1 MTYPFQARFPFLKG
15 SLRASPGTALLVTSN
30 SAFLSAFVGSALTV
44 ALPALGKEFS
54 LNASQLGW
62 VITTYILPMAIL
74 LLPMGRLADL
84 AGRKRLFFL
93 GNLIFTV
100 TSVLSVLARGPVL
113 FFFSRFLQGVGASM
127 ISSNSAAI
135 LSSVTPPTKRGQA
148 LGINTAMVYLGLSVG
163 PFVGGLLISLW
174 GWRLIY
180 LVTIGFGILNTLLI
194 PRLLPQE
201 NLKKGHPFD
210 LTGAALY
217 SLALFLFIPGTAKLP
232 FLTGFLLLLGSLSLV
247 PLFLFQQRRSPFPL
261 IDKSLL
267 RGNSLFLLTN
277 LTTFIHYASIWAS
290 SFLLTL
296 YLQNVRGLSPQTTG
310 LILLTQPVI
319 MFLLSPI
326 TGSLSDRMEPRILAS
341 SGMVLTT
348 LSLASMAFLNPS
360 TPLSLVVGSLLLL
373 GFGYGLFSSPNTN
386 AIMGSVEKKD
396 FGFAAASLGTMRL
409 TGQSLSMSLAMVV
422 LALIVG
428 NRPLTQEASPQ
439 LVQAMRVVF
448 CIQAPLAALGIF
460 TSLSRGA
467 VRKKDTLLPDPL
479 SCEQENRRLT
489 FLPPPQ
495 ESLCRAYPKSL
506 SRRGRPQHNSDL
518 TGKKRRALRQ
528 PQKDSSRH
536 PNSPVLGV

>member
-30 SAFLSAFVGSALTV
+30 SAFFSAFVGSALTV

-135 LSSVTPPTKRGQA
+135 LSAVTPPTKRGQA

-163 PFVGGLLISLW
+163 PFVGGILISLW

-296 YLQNVRGLSPQTTG
+296 YLQNVRSLSPQTTG

-348 LSLASMAFLNPS
+348 LSLASMAFLTPS

-518 TGKKRRALRQ
+518 AGKKRRALRQ

>member
-15 SLRASPGTALLVTSN
+15 SLRPSPGTALLVTSN
-30 SAFLSAFVGSALTV
+30 SAFFSAFVGSALTV

-310 LILLTQPVI
+310 LILLSQPVI

-348 LSLASMAFLNPS
+348 LSLASMAFLTPS

-422 LALIVG
+422 LALVVG

-479 SCEQENRRLT
+479 SCEQETRRLT
-489 FLPPPQ
+489 FLPSPQ

>member
-15 SLRASPGTALLVTSN
+15 SLRPSPGTALLVTSN
-30 SAFLSAFVGSALTV
+30 SAFFSAFVGSALTV

-163 PFVGGLLISLW
+163 PFVGGILISLW

-348 LSLASMAFLNPS
+348 LSLASMAFLTPS

-518 TGKKRRALRQ
+518 AGKKRRALRQ

>member
-30 SAFLSAFVGSALTV
+30 SAFFSAFVGSALTV

-135 LSSVTPPTKRGQA
+135 LSAVTPPTKRGQA

-163 PFVGGLLISLW
+163 PFVGGILISLW

-217 SLALFLFIPGTAKLP
+217 SLVLFLFIPGTAKLP
-232 FLTGFLLLLGSLSLV
+232 FSTGFLLLLGSLSLV

-296 YLQNVRGLSPQTTG
+296 YLQNVRSLSPQTTG

-348 LSLASMAFLNPS
+348 LSLASMAFLTPS

-467 VRKKDTLLPDPL
+467 VRKKDTLLPGPL
-479 SCEQENRRLT
+479 SPEQETRRLT
-489 FLPPPQ
+489 FLPSPQ

-518 TGKKRRALRQ
+518 AGKKRRALRQ

>member
-15 SLRASPGTALLVTSN
+15 SLRPSPGTALLVTSN
-30 SAFLSAFVGSALTV
+30 SAFFSAFVGSALTV

-135 LSSVTPPTKRGQA
+135 LSAVTPPTKRGQA

-163 PFVGGLLISLW
+163 PFVGGILISLW

-296 YLQNVRGLSPQTTG
+296 YLQNVRSLSPQTTG

-348 LSLASMAFLNPS
+348 LSLASMAFLTPS

-518 TGKKRRALRQ
+518 AGKKRRALRQ

>member
-15 SLRASPGTALLVTSN
+15 SLRPSPGTALLVTSN
-30 SAFLSAFVGSALTV
+30 SAFFSAFVGSALTV

-135 LSSVTPPTKRGQA
+135 LSAVTPPTKRGQA

-310 LILLTQPVI
+310 LILLSQPVI

-348 LSLASMAFLNPS
+348 LSLASMAFLTPS

-422 LALIVG
+422 LALVVG

-479 SCEQENRRLT
+479 SCEQETRRLT
-489 FLPPPQ
+489 FLPSPQ

>member
-15 SLRASPGTALLVTSN
+15 SLRPSPGTALLVTSN
-30 SAFLSAFVGSALTV
+30 SAFFSAFVGSALTV

-135 LSSVTPPTKRGQA
+135 LSAVTPPTKRGQA

-163 PFVGGLLISLW
+163 PFVGGILISLW

-296 YLQNVRGLSPQTTG
+296 YLQNVRSLSPQTTG

-348 LSLASMAFLNPS
+348 LSLASMAFLTPS

-489 FLPPPQ
+489 FLPSPQ

-518 TGKKRRALRQ
+518 AGKKRRALRQ

>member
-1 MTYPFQARFPFLKG
+1 M
-15 SLRASPGTALLVTSN
+15 LVTSN
-30 SAFLSAFVGSALTV
+30 SAFFSAFVGSALTV

-163 PFVGGLLISLW
+163 PFVGGILISLW

-310 LILLTQPVI
+310 LILLSQPVI

-348 LSLASMAFLNPS
+348 LSLASMAFLTPS

>member
-15 SLRASPGTALLVTSN
+15 SLRPSPGTALLVTSN
-30 SAFLSAFVGSALTV
+30 SAFFSAFVGSALTV

-310 LILLTQPVI
+310 LILLSQPVI

-348 LSLASMAFLNPS
+348 LSLASMAFLTPS

-518 TGKKRRALRQ
+518 AGKKRRALRQ

>member
-15 SLRASPGTALLVTSN
+15 SLRPSPGTALLVTSN
-30 SAFLSAFVGSALTV
+30 SAFFSAFVGSALTV

-135 LSSVTPPTKRGQA
+135 LSAVTPPTKRGQA

-163 PFVGGLLISLW
+163 PFVGGILISLW

-296 YLQNVRGLSPQTTG
+296 YLQNVRSLSPQTTG
-310 LILLTQPVI
+310 LILLSQPVI

-348 LSLASMAFLNPS
+348 LSLASMAFLTPS

-422 LALIVG
+422 LALVVG

-479 SCEQENRRLT
+479 SCEQETRRLT
-489 FLPPPQ
+489 FLPSPQ

>member
-15 SLRASPGTALLVTSN
+15 SLRPSPGTALLVTSN
-30 SAFLSAFVGSALTV
+30 SAFFSAFVGSALTV

-163 PFVGGLLISLW
+163 PFVGGILISLW

-267 RGNSLFLLTN
+267 QGNSLFLLTN

-310 LILLTQPVI
+310 LILLSQPVI

-348 LSLASMAFLNPS
+348 LSLASMAFLTPS

>member
-15 SLRASPGTALLVTSN
+15 SLRPSPGTALLVTSN
-30 SAFLSAFVGSALTV
+30 SAFFSAFVGSALTV

-310 LILLTQPVI
+310 LILLSQPVI

-348 LSLASMAFLNPS
+348 LSLASMAFLTPS

>member
-15 SLRASPGTALLVTSN
+15 SLRPSPGTALLVTSN
-30 SAFLSAFVGSALTV
+30 SAFFSAFVGSALTV

-296 YLQNVRGLSPQTTG
+296 YLQNVRSLSPQTTG

-348 LSLASMAFLNPS
+348 LSLASMAFLTPS

-489 FLPPPQ
+489 FLPSPQ

>member
-15 SLRASPGTALLVTSN
+15 SLRPSPGTALLVTSN
-30 SAFLSAFVGSALTV
+30 SAFFSAFVGSALTV

-135 LSSVTPPTKRGQA
+135 LSAVTPPTKRGQA

-163 PFVGGLLISLW
+163 PFVGGILISLW

-296 YLQNVRGLSPQTTG
+296 YLQNVRSLSPQTTG
-310 LILLTQPVI
+310 LILLSQPVI

-348 LSLASMAFLNPS
+348 LSLASMAFLTPS

-518 TGKKRRALRQ
+518 AGKKRRALRQ

>member
-15 SLRASPGTALLVTSN
+15 SLRPSPGTALLVTSN
-30 SAFLSAFVGSALTV
+30 SAFFSAFVGSALTV

-135 LSSVTPPTKRGQA
+135 LSAVTPPTKRGQA

-163 PFVGGLLISLW
+163 PFVGGILISLW

-296 YLQNVRGLSPQTTG
+296 YLQNVRSLSPQTTG

-348 LSLASMAFLNPS
+348 LSLASMAFLTPS

-422 LALIVG
+422 LALVVG

-479 SCEQENRRLT
+479 SCEQETRRLT
-489 FLPPPQ
+489 FLPSPQ

>member
-1 MTYPFQARFPFLKG
+1 M
-15 SLRASPGTALLVTSN
+15 LVTSN
-30 SAFLSAFVGSALTV
+30 SAFFSAFVGSALTV

-62 VITTYILPMAIL
+62 VITAYLLPMAIL

-135 LSSVTPPTKRGQA
+135 LSAVTPPTKRGQA

-163 PFVGGLLISLW
+163 PFLGGILISLW
-174 GWRLIY
+174 GWRFIY
-180 LVTIGFGILNTLLI
+180 LLTLGFGILNTLLI

-201 NLKKGHPFD
+201 NLKKQQPFD
-210 LTGAALY
+210 LTGAVLY
-217 SLALFLFIPGTAKLP
+217 SLVLFLFIPGTAKLP
-232 FLTGFLLLLGSLSLV
+232 FLTGFLLLLGSLFLV

-267 RGNSLFLLTN
+267 QGNSLFLLTN

-296 YLQNVRGLSPQTTG
+296 YLQNVRGLSPQTAG
-310 LILLTQPVI
+310 LILLSQPVI

-348 LSLASMAFLNPS
+348 LSLASMAFLTPR

-467 VRKKDTLLPDPL
+467 VRRKDKLLSNPL
-479 SCEQENRRLT
+479 SLEEETRRLT
-489 FLPPPQ
+489 FLPSPQ
-495 ESLCRAYPKSL
+495 GPLCRTYPKSL
-506 SRRGRPQHNSDL
+506 SRRGRPQHTSDL
-518 TGKKRRALRQ
+518 SGKKRRGLRS
-528 PQKDSSRH
+528 PQKDSSRQ
-536 PNSPVLGV
+536 PNSPLLGV